1 VPAHRHETAAHIAS
15 TRCSQAIL
23 GFLSTTDAGRGVGL
37 ERLEED
43 AQSEVS
49 EAQLRERELR
59 EEGKRLD
66 ADEQGGVMG
75 VIVRYLASLGGQAGG
90 QGELQRATCGLIE
103 VGVAG
108 TRAKKYAAI
117 VGMGCMRV

>member
-1 VPAHRHETAAHIAS
+1 
-15 TRCSQAIL
+15 
-23 GFLSTTDAGRGVGL
+23 VGL

-75 VIVRYLASLGGQAGG
+75 
-90 QGELQRATCGLIE
+90 
-103 VGVAG
+103 
-108 TRAKKYAAI
+108 
-117 VGMGCMRV
+117 

>member
-1 VPAHRHETAAHIAS
+1 MPAHRRETAAHVAS
-15 TRCSQAIL
+15 ARCSQAIL
-23 GFLSTTDAGRGVGL
+23 GFLSTTDVGRGVGL

-49 EAQLRERELR
+49 EAQLQERELR
-59 EEGKRLD
+59 DEAKRWD
-66 ADEQGGVMG
+66 ADEQGGVRG

-103 VGVAG
+103 AEVDSGRDSG
-108 TRAKKYAAI
+108 
-117 VGMGCMRV
+117 